1 MMGGISVKGDLHC
14 HTKLSDGSEGIEEV
28 IAMSKRVGMD
38 FLAITDHDTVA
49 SFSRSKILGQRYGV
63 QVVPGVELSCI
74 DRKRN
79 RKVHMLC
86 YLPEKPDRLEGHCLK
101 ICKQREAAGTEMLK
115 KVMQYFPITMEDVKK
130 YSSSS
135 TSLYK
140 QHIMHALMAYGYTTH
155 IFSGLFKELFDSK
168 SGRVYVSV
176 PYPDVHEMLDLIHQ
190 AQGLAVLAKE
200 LFDSKSG
207 RVYVSVPYPDVHE
220 MLDLIHQA
228 QGLAVL
234 AHPYEYDS
242 VDLLE
247 ELAARKEI
255 EGVEVYHS
263 RCKPED
269 EGRLIEIA
277 QKNQLVMTGGS
288 DFHGFYAS
296 RPSPLGNRFTP
307 QESLNEFF
315 RLKEQNNR

>member
-190 AQGLAVLAKE
+190 AQGLAVLA
-200 LFDSKSG
+200 
-207 RVYVSVPYPDVHE
+207 
-220 MLDLIHQA
+220 
-228 QGLAVL
+228 
-234 AHPYEYDS
+234 HPYEYDS